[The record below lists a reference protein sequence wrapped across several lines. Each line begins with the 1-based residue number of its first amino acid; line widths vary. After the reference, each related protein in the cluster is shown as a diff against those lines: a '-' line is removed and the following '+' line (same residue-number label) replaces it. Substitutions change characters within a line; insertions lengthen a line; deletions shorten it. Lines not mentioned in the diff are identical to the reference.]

1 MDGAGTDFEAMYAEY
16 SPRIRRYLARL
27 LGPGEADDAAQDV
40 FVKASRALDQFRGES
55 SLATWLYRIAT
66 NPAADRARG
75 PEYRASLR
83 TSEIDD
89 AEPGCASLASH
100 ELSAE
105 RQAIRDE
112 MSGCVQS
119 VLAELPEAYRTVL
132 ALSEME
138 DLKDREIA
146 EVLGI
151 TREAVK
157 IRLHRARAALRE
169 RLEARCSFYRDPD
182 NTLVCD
188 SKTDDRCL
196 SSSGTPIVQLLAR
209 RSKE

>member
-1 MDGAGTDFEAMYAEY
+1 MDGAGTDFDAIYAEY

-55 SLATWLYRIAT
+55 SLSTWLYRIAT
-66 NPAADRARG
+66 NTAADRARG
-75 PEYRASLR
+75 AEYRASLHA
-83 TSEIDD
+83 SEVDSS
-89 AEPGCASLASH
+89 ESGCAALAVQ

-112 MSGCVQS
+112 MSGCVRS
-119 VLAELPEAYRTVL
+119 VLAELPEGYRTVL

-146 EVLGI
+146 EVLDI

-157 IRLHRARAALRE
+157 IRLHRARAALRQ
-169 RLEARCSFYRDPD
+169 RLEARCSFYRDPE

-188 SKTDDRCL
+188 IRRADDR
-196 SSSGTPIVQLLAR
+196 ST
-209 RSKE
+209 

>member
-1 MDGAGTDFEAMYAEY
+1 MDGAGTDFEAIYAEY

-27 LGPGEADDAAQDV
+27 LGPAEADDAAQDV

-66 NPAADRARG
+66 NTAADRARG
-75 PEYRASLR
+75 AEHRASLR
-83 TSEIDD
+83 ASEIDD
-89 AEPGCASLASH
+89 AESGGASLPSQ

-112 MSGCVQS
+112 KSGCVKS
-119 VLAELPEAYRTVL
+119 VLAELPESYRTVL

-146 EVLGI
+146 DVLGI

-157 IRLHRARAALRE
+157 IRLHRARAALRQ
-169 RLEARCSFYRDPD
+169 RLEARCSFSRDPD

-188 SKTDDRCL
+188 MRTDDRSTAL
-196 SSSGTPIVQLLAR
+196 SS
-209 RSKE
+209 